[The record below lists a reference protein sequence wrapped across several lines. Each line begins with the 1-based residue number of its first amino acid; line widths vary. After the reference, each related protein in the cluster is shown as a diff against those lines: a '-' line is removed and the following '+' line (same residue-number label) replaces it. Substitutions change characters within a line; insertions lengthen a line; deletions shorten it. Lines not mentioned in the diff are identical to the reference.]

1 MSGLH
6 SRSKSTTRGG
16 ACEHCGQEILPRQL
30 RGKVVGRA
38 RRFCSN
44 KCRQASFR
52 NADFDRRY
60 QPPQALR
67 NGKNTSVVSTT
78 CNGDF
83 FGRASSEISSE
94 TWCKVR
100 EIEQPWRDHGEPV
113 VSADGVLS
121 FVVGKLRRSR

>member
-6 SRSKSTTRGG
+6 SRFKSTTRGG
-16 ACEHCGQEILPRQL
+16 TCEHCGREILPRQL
-30 RGKVVGRA
+30 RGKVAGRT

-52 NADFDRRY
+52 NAEFDRRY
-60 QPPQALR
+60 QPPRALR
-67 NGKNTSVVSTT
+67 NGKNTPVVSTA
-78 CNGDF
+78 CNDDF
-83 FGRASSEISSE
+83 AGRAFPEISGE
-94 TWCKVR
+94 TWRRVR
-100 EIEQPWRDHGEPV
+100 EVEQPWRDHSEPV